1 MSKESLDNCV
11 VEVATI
17 VDSRGGGRRD
27 IPMRQLRQMEEHPG
41 VWEYKVDV
49 KRDLGIAG
57 PKAYEEL
64 SQLSRYFL

>member
-1 MSKESLDNCV
+1 
-11 VEVATI
+11 
-17 VDSRGGGRRD
+17 
-27 IPMRQLRQMEEHPG
+27 MRQLHQMENYPG

-64 SQLSRYFL
+64 SQLSKSN

>member
-1 MSKESLDNCV
+1 MSKESLDSSIL
-11 VEVATI
+11 EVTTL

-27 IPMRQLRQMEEHPG
+27 IPMRQLRQMEDNPG

-49 KRDLGIAG
+49 KRDLGIVG

-64 SQLSRYFL
+64 SQLSKLI